1 MGILYWLV
9 VAAAVVHVLSLW
21 MSTSTSHTW
30 KVIYTLI
37 TAAIVVYVTPR
48 VERAIWG
55 TA

>member
-1 MGILYWLV
+1 MSILYWVV
-9 VAAAVVHVLSLW
+9 VAAAVVHVLSVW
-21 MSTSTSHTW
+21 MSTSTSLTW